1 VRFEDALKA
10 MRERKMVRRH
20 CWASGTFLAIGDG
33 DTRIAM
39 VYPSGKCKLLSS
51 VHAEDLVAEDWYV
64 VDYRS
69 PYGYTTPAQPSKQIV
84 KKPDLSDH
92 ENRIRRLDPQHLRSY
107 KTWSCRSCY
116 CVAQIGA

>member
-10 MRERKMVRRH
+10 MRERKMVGRH

-92 ENRIRRLDPQHLRSY
+92 ENRIRRLEHLLGDYPKSY
-107 KTWSCRSCY
+107 DCRRDG
-116 CVAQIGA
+116 V